1 MLMLPVNRVQLFKF
15 TYRTNLIL
23 LIKLSLL
30 LFFFVIP
37 LLVVTMV
44 RGGFEQ
50 IYWTETAGEKTVE
63 TLQFYFSQSIFLD
76 LFYIPCFLVMGIG
89 LSGAYSLMKAYTFGE
104 GYIFKVN
111 FFRGIRENGKEGA
124 LITLFFGVLYFLVST
139 SKNLISM
146 WDFEYYTVMV
156 IFEGVSGLVLLC
168 AYVFALCQMV
178 IYRNSFVR
186 TVKNSLLFTFSVLP
200 KIVGIVA
207 ITYLPFILCFSSSFG
222 IVLGIVLFVYLGL
235 GFGNAVLVT
244 TLFCQSCFDKM
255 INVKY
260 YPEIYRKG
268 LFDKGGD
275 C

>member
-1 MLMLPVNRVQLFKF
+1 MLILPVNRVQFFKF

-30 LFFFVIP
+30 LFCFAIP
-37 LLVVTMV
+37 LLMVTMV

-50 IYWTETAGEKTVE
+50 LYWVGAAGEKTVQ
-63 TLQFYFSQSIFLD
+63 TLQFYFSQSVFLD
-76 LFYIPCFLVMGIG
+76 LFYIPCFVVMGIG

-104 GYIFKVN
+104 GYLFKAN
-111 FFRGIRENGKEGA
+111 FIRGIRENGKEGI
-124 LITLFFGVLYFLVST
+124 LITLFFGVTYYLVST

-146 WDFEYYTVMV
+146 WNFDYYTLMM
-156 IFEGVSGLVLLC
+156 IFEGISGLVLLC
-168 AYVFALCQMV
+168 AYVFAFCQMV
-178 IYRNSFVR
+178 IYRNPFVC
-186 TVKNSLLFTFSVLP
+186 TIKNSFLFTFSVLP
-200 KIVGIVA
+200 KIIGIVA
-207 ITYLPFILCFSSSFG
+207 ITYLPLVLCFSSSSG
-222 IVLGIVLFVYLGL
+222 IILGIGLFVYLGV

-255 INVKY
+255 INAKY

-268 LFDKGGD
+268 LFDKRGD